1 MLRHTFAGSK
11 SGSLLVFLHAAGTTS
26 WMWEP
31 VVERLQAYHCM
42 LIDLPGHGESRTTR
56 WQSLDETARLVHQTI
71 SMAEPQKGV
80 HLVGLSLGA
89 YVAMTLLAQQPT
101 AYASATLSGMHAGG
115 IPNATLMR
123 LITRIMTPLTVR
135 PFMARKTAKFL
146 GGSGTDVDAYVREA
160 RKIDVP
166 SLRQAGL
173 DAIAFEI
180 PVDAHGITTHVMV
193 AAGSKE
199 HPHILG
205 TQQTIVSALPNA
217 QSHIA
222 PGLGHGWSMEDP
234 DQFAALIDGQ
244 IQGEVKQTSDPSA
257 RLPAAM
263 A

>member
-1 MLRHTFAGSK
+1 MLSHTFAGSQ

-26 WMWEP
+26 WMWDT
-31 VVERLQAYHCM
+31 VVERLQHRRCM
-42 LIDLPGHGESRTTR
+42 LIDLPGHGGSRATR

-71 SMAEPQKGV
+71 SMAEPQKDV

-89 YVAMTLLAQQPT
+89 YVAMTLLAQRPT
-101 AYASATLSGMHAGG
+101 AYASATLSGMHAGAM
-115 IPNATLMR
+115 PNATMMR

-146 GGSGTDVDAYVREA
+146 GGSGTDVDAYVRQA
-160 RKIDVP
+160 RKVDVP

-173 DAIAFEI
+173 DAIAFEMPANALPI
-180 PVDAHGITTHVMV
+180 ATRVMV

-199 HPHILG
+199 HPHILE

-217 QSHIA
+217 QGHIA

-234 DQFAALIDGQ
+234 DQFAAMIDRQ
-244 IQGEVKQTSDPSA
+244 IQGEAGQTPDSSA
-257 RLPAAM
+257 HLPAAM

>member
-1 MLRHTFAGSK
+1 MLSHTFSGSK

-31 VVERLQAYHCM
+31 IAERLQHYRCM
-42 LIDLPGHGESRTTR
+42 LIDLPGHGASRATP

-71 SMAEPQKGV
+71 LKAEPQKDV

-101 AYASATLSGMHAGG
+101 AYSSATLSGMHAGAM
-115 IPNATLMR
+115 PKQTLMR
-123 LITRIMTPLTVR
+123 LITWIMTPLTVR

-146 GGSGTDVDAYVREA
+146 GGSGTDVDAFVREA
-160 RKIDVP
+160 AKVDVP
-166 SLRQAGL
+166 SLRRATL
-173 DAIAFEI
+173 DALAFEM
-180 PVDAHGITTHVMV
+180 PATTSDIATRVMV

-199 HPHILG
+199 HPHILA

-234 DQFAALIDGQ
+234 DQFAALVDRN
-244 IQGEVKQTSDPSA
+244 IQGQARPDLNPSA
-257 RLPAAM
+257 HLPAATE
-263 A
+263 